1 MFPWAYCVLG
11 PGGSFP
17 GKYDIALFLCPSLS
31 EQVFMLHD
39 TVVGLW
45 LGHEY
50 RDYTVHMGLFKVPLI
65 YMSFWM
71 REFFHCST
79 LWMKQQPILQLLFGI

>member
-1 MFPWAYCVLG
+1 MFPWAYCVLR

-17 GKYDIALFLCPSLS
+17 GRYDIALFLCPSLS

-50 RDYTVHMGLFKVPLI
+50 RDYTVHLGLFKVPLI
-65 YMSFWM
+65 YMSF
-71 REFFHCST
+71 
-79 LWMKQQPILQLLFGI
+79 G